1 MLATLLGEFSLLFG
15 LAVLLLPLL
24 ATELSR
30 PRDGLWGAVVLMLG
44 LGLITSSD
52 RLQGPP
58 MLAVICGALLVSRLG
73 VEVAQNRWQQLSSD
87 DQQGLISRE
96 RWTTSLKQLGA
107 SIANLGSTLK
117 GLMERLRPKP
127 NADQDSALANE
138 ITSAEGSEPSPESGE
153 SPEPLTT
160 ESFKELFASLASI
173 GDRLNGLIE
182 RVRPKANA
190 SKKKWVRPEP
200 TADQDAAPAVEQQ
213 PSTSQP
219 SSANQQAINIP
230 PAVSTEAAAA
240 DQAKTNSEPKESS
253 SASANTSLK
262 TSVAPKQTTEQRSED
277 QQPAKSKQ
285 TIDVGKTDSP
295 KNSTHPE
302 AKVRERPEP
311 KASQQQTSTPQ
322 QTFDQQPTEAQQ
334 PTQTQQPSQAQQ
346 PKDILQVTP
355 AKAPTDSEPDT
366 TSDTEDIQETTAVKT
381 ESTQPSIDN
390 LSCCSDTVTQGKQPD
405 GVARTSYKDT
415 LNLLQTSFG
424 MRANASQR
432 EPELQEFW
440 KQQGIDLELGLNN
453 QGQNFTLHDG
463 PPYANGAL
471 HMGHALNKVL
481 KDIINKHQI
490 LRGRQVRFVP
500 GWDCHGLPIELK
512 VLQNLNQ
519 EQREA
524 LTPLKL
530 RKKAAAFARKQVDS
544 QMAGFRRWGI
554 WADWEHPYLTLQK
567 EYEAAQIQVFGT
579 MFQKGYI
586 YRGLKPVHWSPSSR
600 TALAEAELEYPD
612 GHTSP
617 SVYVAFPA
625 AKLPENLR
633 TSLGN
638 QGLELPNNGL
648 ELGQALQIAI
658 WTTTPWTL
666 PANLA
671 VSVNEKLDYSFA
683 VDNQGRLLLVAAELL
698 PSLRDTLA
706 LELTARATV
715 KGALLAGLIYKHPL
729 LDRDSPIVI
738 GGEYI
743 TTESGTGLVHT
754 APGHGVDDFN
764 TGQKHDLG
772 MLCPVDESGTMTSE
786 AGPFAGLNVLKDANP
801 TIIAALEERG
811 ALLKHEPYAHR
822 YPYDWRTK
830 KPTIFRATEQWF
842 ASVEGFRN
850 EALTAINSVEWLP
863 ASGRN
868 RMEAMVRERGDWC
881 ISRQRTWGVPIPVF
895 YEREGNE
902 VLLNDETLAHVKAL
916 ITEHGADVWWER
928 NEVELL
934 PPAYAEEAKRW
945 RKGTDTMDVW
955 FDSGSS
961 WAAVA
966 SQQDGLAYP
975 AELYLEG
982 SDQHR
987 GWFQSSLLTSVAIN
1001 SQAPYRQVLTHGFA
1015 LDEKGR
1021 KMSKSL
1027 GNVVDPAVIID
1038 GGKNQKQEPPYGAD
1052 VLRLWVSS
1060 VDYSADVPIGAS
1072 ILRQIADV
1080 YRKVRNTSRYL
1091 LGNLHDFDPERD
1103 AIPVQDLPLLDR
1115 WMLQRT
1121 AEVMDEISTAFDRY
1135 EFYRFFQ
1142 LLQSYCVVDLS
1153 NFYLDIA
1160 KDRLYVSSPS
1170 ERRRRS
1176 CQTVMALI
1184 IERLAG
1190 AISPV
1195 LCHMAE
1201 DIWQNLPYSVAED
1214 SVFRRGWPTV
1224 PETWRDPSM
1233 MAPMHQ
1239 LRELRSAV
1247 NRVLEDC
1254 RSQGELGAAL
1264 EAAVR
1269 LEAHSE
1275 ALQEALDWLRQQGD
1289 PDVDGLRDWLLVS
1302 HLQVGGEPWA
1312 ELLASQDNTLATI
1325 EVARAR
1331 GSKCERCWH
1340 YETDVGQHKTHP
1352 TLCGRCVGVLEHQ

>member
-1 MLATLLGEFSLLFG
+1 MT
-15 LAVLLLPLL
+15 
-24 ATELSR
+24 
-30 PRDGLWGAVVLMLG
+30 
-44 LGLITSSD
+44 
-52 RLQGPP
+52 
-58 MLAVICGALLVSRLG
+58 
-73 VEVAQNRWQQLSSD
+73 
-87 DQQGLISRE
+87 
-96 RWTTSLKQLGA
+96 K
-107 SIANLGSTLK
+107 
-117 GLMERLRPKP
+117 
-127 NADQDSALANE
+127 
-138 ITSAEGSEPSPESGE
+138 
-153 SPEPLTT
+153 
-160 ESFKELFASLASI
+160 
-173 GDRLNGLIE
+173 
-182 RVRPKANA
+182 
-190 SKKKWVRPEP
+190 
-200 TADQDAAPAVEQQ
+200 
-213 PSTSQP
+213 
-219 SSANQQAINIP
+219 
-230 PAVSTEAAAA
+230 
-240 DQAKTNSEPKESS
+240 
-253 SASANTSLK
+253 
-262 TSVAPKQTTEQRSED
+262 
-277 QQPAKSKQ
+277 
-285 TIDVGKTDSP
+285 
-295 KNSTHPE
+295 
-302 AKVRERPEP
+302 
-311 KASQQQTSTPQ
+311 
-322 QTFDQQPTEAQQ
+322 
-334 PTQTQQPSQAQQ
+334 
-346 PKDILQVTP
+346 
-355 AKAPTDSEPDT
+355 
-366 TSDTEDIQETTAVKT
+366 
-381 ESTQPSIDN
+381 
-390 LSCCSDTVTQGKQPD
+390 GKQPD

-530 RKKAAAFARKQVDS
+530 RKKAAAFARKQVNS

-764 TGQKHDLG
+764 TGQKNDLG

-928 NEVELL
+928 NEDELL
-934 PPAYAEEAKRW
+934 PPAYAAEAKRW

-1160 KDRLYVSSPS
+1160 KDRLYVSSQS

-1340 YETDVGQHKTHP
+1340 YETDVGQHTTHP